1 MIWDSGDFAAR
12 IMMLQNVLDQVL
24 EEIVRQDL
32 DDVASKSDDQNE
44 VKQLSREE
52 WRRQRS
58 DTDVINVCNERKKV
72 GRN

>member
-1 MIWDSGDFAAR
+1 MIWDSGDFAAC

-44 VKQLSREE
+44 VKQLSREQ

-58 DTDVINVCNERKKV
+58 NTDVINVCNERKEV

>member
-1 MIWDSGDFAAR
+1 MIWDSGDFAAC

-44 VKQLSREE
+44 VKQLSREQ